1 MSQVSIEIHTIH
13 VDTKSLFF
21 TQENRSNE
29 MSSDSFSCL
38 SASPKNTTCTSFI
51 NDTDQG
57 STVSIN
63 CKTWAFPEATSVWKL
78 PNGTAIY
85 SERMHMFTTTN
96 QVSTKTMFLL
106 HAQYDTSLLRIK
118 VVLALCLVENEK
130 SGFLCPFWSLLSHIS
145 VISCLLFPNVLI
157 CAHF

>member
-1 MSQVSIEIHTIH
+1 MLTQ
-13 VDTKSLFF
+13 KAYFL
-21 TQENRSNE
+21 QENRSSE
-29 MSSDSFSCL
+29 SFSCL
-38 SASPKNTTCTSFI
+38 SASPKNTTCTSSI
-51 NDTDQG
+51 TDTDQG

-106 HAQYDTSLLRIK
+106 HAQYDTSLLR
-118 VVLALCLVENEK
+118 N
-130 SGFLCPFWSLLSHIS
+130 
-145 VISCLLFPNVLI
+145 
-157 CAHF
+157 